1 MGRTRTATRPTR
13 HPLRIALVG
22 LAAAALLFAACG
34 GDDDDDD
41 ASSDSTTGTT
51 GGSGELSD
59 LGHGVSAD
67 TIKLGI
73 AIIDYDAIKDFVDF
87 TRGDQQATAQVFV
100 DDINKN
106 GGIDGRQIEPV
117 YKKYPP
123 IPGQQPDPLSLCTA
137 WTEDDEV
144 FAVLGVFIDFSG
156 DGLLCLTRD
165 HNTIH
170 IGHELE
176 QPWIDESPGGLML
189 TPDTT
194 KEVAAQNLINL
205 LADEG
210 ELDGKTVAVLADQ
223 DGEGRANDVIVPGLE
238 DAGAKT
244 GSTAVLSIT
253 GTDTT
258 AAQAQLDSF
267 IEKWK
272 TENVDTIF
280 IAGLNV
286 SAKQFVTKLKEAMP
300 DATLITDS
308 SATAEQAQDL
318 VAAGTTPNPY
328 EGMFATEG
336 TSASERWKNKNELL
350 QHCVDTYEAAT
361 GTTVIGPDDVKPGPD
376 GKTEELYVAVTDFC
390 NELTMFK
397 TIAEKVGTDLTTEN
411 WQAAVDQYG
420 SIDLVSTDIASLC
433 KGKYAADDAFA
444 LVKFDSSLGESGDW
458 AAVTKVEDA
467 SGGTCS

>member
-1 MGRTRTATRPTR
+1 
-13 HPLRIALVG
+13 V
-22 LAAAALLFAACG
+22 
-34 GDDDDDD
+34 
-41 ASSDSTTGTT
+41 
-51 GGSGELSD
+51 
-59 LGHGVSAD
+59 
-67 TIKLGI
+67 
-73 AIIDYDAIKDFVDF
+73 
-87 TRGDQQATAQVFV
+87 
-100 DDINKN
+100 
-106 GGIDGRQIEPV
+106 
-117 YKKYPP
+117 
-123 IPGQQPDPLSLCTA
+123 
-137 WTEDDEV
+137 
-144 FAVLGVFIDFSG
+144 
-156 DGLLCLTRD
+156 
-165 HNTIH
+165 
-170 IGHELE
+170 
-176 QPWIDESPGGLML
+176 

-205 LADEG
+205 LSDEG

-223 DGEGRANDVIVPGLE
+223 DSEGRVNDVIIPGLE
-238 DAGAKT
+238 DAGADT

-258 AAQAQLDSF
+258 AAQGQLDSF

-286 SAKQFVTKLKEAMP
+286 SAKQFVEKIKQDMP
-300 DATLITDS
+300 DVTLITDS

-336 TSASERWKNKNELL
+336 ASASERWNNKNPLL

-361 GTTVIGPDDVKPGPD
+361 GTTVPGPDEVAPGAD
-376 GKTEELYVAVTDFC
+376 GKTEELYIAVTDFC

-411 WQAAVDQYG
+411 WQAAVDEFG
-420 SIDLVSTDIASLC
+420 TIDLASTDIASLC
-433 KGKYAADDAFA
+433 SDKYAADDAFA
-444 LVKFDSSLGESGDW
+444 LVKFDSSVGQSGDW

-467 SGGTCS
+467 SGGKCK

>member
-1 MGRTRTATRPTR
+1 V
-13 HPLRIALVG
+13 RIALVG
-22 LAAAALLFAACG
+22 LAAAALVFAACG

-41 ASSDSTTGTT
+41 ASSDETTATT
-51 GGSGELSD
+51 SGDGELAD

-87 TRGDQQATAQVFV
+87 TRGDQQATAQIFV
-100 DDINKN
+100 DDINDN
-106 GGIDGRQIEPV
+106 GGIGGRMIEPV

-144 FAVLGVFIDFSG
+144 FGVLGVFIDFSG

-165 HNTIH
+165 HNTVH

-205 LADEG
+205 LSEEG

-223 DGEGRANDVIVPGLE
+223 DSEGRVNDVIVPGLE
-238 DAGAKT
+238 EAGAEA

-258 AAQAQLDSF
+258 AAQGQLDSF

-286 SAKQFVTKLKEAMP
+286 SAKQFVEKIKQDMP
-300 DATLITDS
+300 DVTLITDS
-308 SATAEQAQDL
+308 SATAAQAQDL

-328 EGMFATEG
+328 EGMFGTEG
-336 TSASERWKNKNELL
+336 ASASERWKNKNPLL
-350 QHCVDTYEAAT
+350 KYCVDTYEAAT
-361 GTTVIGPDDVKPGPD
+361 GTTVPGPDEVAPGPD
-376 GKTEELYVAVTDFC
+376 GKTEELYIAVTDFC

-397 TIAEKVGTDLTTEN
+397 TIAEKVGPELTIEN
-411 WQAAVDQYG
+411 WQATVDEFG
-420 SIDLVSTDIASLC
+420 AIDLASTDIASLC
-433 KGKYAADDAFA
+433 TGKYAADDAFA
-444 LVKFDSSLGESGDW
+444 LVKFDSSIGLSGDW
-458 AAVTKVEDA
+458 APVTEVEDA
-467 SGGTCS
+467 SGGKCS